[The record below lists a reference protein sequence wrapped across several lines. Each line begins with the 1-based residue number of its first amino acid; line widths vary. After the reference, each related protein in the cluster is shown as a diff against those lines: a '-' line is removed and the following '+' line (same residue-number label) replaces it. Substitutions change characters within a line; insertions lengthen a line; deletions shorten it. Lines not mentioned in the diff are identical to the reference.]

1 MLAKMKESNS
11 DDNDGNMQ
19 KDVVGGDGVNNYF
32 ESFGDWSLWS
42 DSVQRDTTSQNLPV
56 PENHYVSTCFYSF
69 TCLCFTLTIYCI
81 ALVAQLVERLPR
93 VQSVVGPKASPCPWK
108 SFPWHLCVVWFT
120 YALRPP

>member
-32 ESFGDWSLWS
+32 ESFGDWSQWS

-56 PENHYVSTCFYSF
+56 PENHYVSTLFLQLHLLMFHLNDILHCPGSSAGR
-69 TCLCFTLTIYCI
+69 
-81 ALVAQLVERLPR
+81 ALA
-93 VQSVVGPKASPCPWK
+93 
-108 SFPWHLCVVWFT
+108 
-120 YALRPP
+120 